1 MDMNISYYTVTK
13 EVFPNERISID
24 HFHVIQQITSAFN
37 KQRVQAMNQ
46 LNKNDSQDQKDYR
59 KLKKVLANNF
69 EEEYEVKLYL
79 LQSISPLPKKIFNRI

>member
-1 MDMNISYYTVTK
+1 MNISYDTVTK

-24 HFHVIQQITSAFN
+24 YFHVIQQITSAFN

-46 LNKNDSQDQKDYR
+46 LKKNDPQDQKDYR

-69 EEEYEVKLYL
+69 EEYEVKLYL
-79 LQSISPLPKKIFNRI
+79 LQSISPLSKKIFNRI